1 MLIALFGAPGAGKDT
16 VAAHLVDKHGFMRV
30 AFADKVRE
38 LAYEVADKTQR
49 EFVDW
54 NGWEDA
60 KRQCIGI
67 RELLERVGDGTRKVL
82 GDDVWIGAVESQVH
96 EILDSGKSVVIT
108 DLRKRNELD
117 FVHYIESFAHDV
129 TTWHIKRPG
138 HCKRPFDEWEEKWA
152 EFTVHNLGS
161 VEELQQRVDFVLDL
175 IYGEPI

>member
-1 MLIALFGAPGAGKDT
+1 MLIALFGPPGGGKDT
-16 VAAHLVDKHGFMRV
+16 VAAHLVDKHGFVRV

-38 LAYEVADKTQR
+38 LAYQVADKTQR

-67 RELLERVGDGTRKVL
+67 RELLERVGDGARKVL
-82 GDDVWIGAVESQVH
+82 GNDVWIKAVELQVQ
-96 EILDSGKSVVIT
+96 EILNSGDGVVVT
-108 DLRKRNELD
+108 DLRKVNELD
-117 FVHYIESFAHDV
+117 FVHQIEKSGHDA

-138 HCKRPFDEWEEKWA
+138 HYKRPFDEWEEYWA

-161 VEELQQRVDFVLDL
+161 VEELQQRVDEVLEL
-175 IYGEPI
+175 SRK